1 VSAASAPPNLYLSF
15 RTGITRSTP
24 PAFLLLRRYNKA
36 MKSRLWLVGLL
47 MIPLIGCHTHPLADY
62 RPLVQAGVFSGTI
75 EQLKKLNVDDNEISQ
90 VLKLKDAH
98 ISDDTS
104 VELISTA
111 HAHGHP
117 FNSAYS
123 VGNLQA
129 ARYTE
134 PEILNFAKLD
144 KIDSIS
150 GDAVMLRLVGLS
162 DPTVDLILQRELQDL
177 PTLSSGE
184 IGRLKNTGLTE
195 KQILDRINEGMTDDA
210 AEKEAASRE
219 AVRNHSHTDFV
230 RLRGRKP
237 R

>member
-1 VSAASAPPNLYLSF
+1 MKPQLWFAGLC
-15 RTGITRSTP
+15 
-24 PAFLLLRRYNKA
+24 LLAL
-36 MKSRLWLVGLL
+36 G
-47 MIPLIGCHTHPLADY
+47 GCHQHPLADY
-62 RPLVQAGVFSGTI
+62 RPLVQAGVFSGNI
-75 EQLKKLNVDDNEISQ
+75 EQLKALNVNDNEIAQ
-90 VLKLKDAH
+90 ALKLNEAH
-98 ISDDTS
+98 ISDDTC
-104 VELISTA
+104 VALISAA
-111 HAHGHP
+111 HANGHP

-123 VGNLQA
+123 VGNLTA

-134 PEILNFAKLD
+134 PEILAFAKVD

-162 DPTVDLILQRELQDL
+162 DATVDLIVRRELQDL

-195 KQILDRINEGMTDDA
+195 KQILDRVNEGMTDDA
-210 AEKEAASRE
+210 AEKEAVSRE